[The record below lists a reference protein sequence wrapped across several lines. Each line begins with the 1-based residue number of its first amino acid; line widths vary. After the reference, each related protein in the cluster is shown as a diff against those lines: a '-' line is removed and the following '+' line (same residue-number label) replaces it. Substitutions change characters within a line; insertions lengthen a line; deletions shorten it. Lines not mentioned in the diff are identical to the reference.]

1 MNEVKLST
9 SQQVAQWS
17 ILTSV
22 AHVEVVKTKLLKSVV
37 ESTGNLLG
45 AVLVVPELG
54 GDEDILALQAGNLSE
69 SLLETL
75 ADLALVLVDLG
86 QVEVTVAGLEGL
98 VDAGADLAG
107 GRLPGSVAD
116 DGDLVA
122 RVESDGSSERHGDG
136 VDFGVGDE

>member
-1 MNEVKLST
+1 MNEVELST
-9 SQQVAQWS
+9 SQQAAQWS
-17 ILTSV
+17 TLVSV
-22 AHVEVVKTKLLKSVV
+22 AHVKVVKTKLLKSVV

-54 GDEDILALQAGNLSE
+54 GDENVLALEAGDLGE
-69 SLLETL
+69 GLLETL

-86 QVEVTVAGLEGL
+86 QVEVAVAGLEGL

-107 GRLPGSVAD
+107 GRLPGAVAD

-122 RVESDGSSERHGDG
+122 RVEGDGSSERHDDG
-136 VDFGVGDE
+136 VDVVL